1 MLGAPSPSLL
11 ELQLMENYL
20 SLQAHN
26 ALTLTLQNNITWVLI
41 YGIFQIKQQLRSLFS
56 VHFDDMTDPCEE
68 AIRVLVV
75 AVTYLRF
82 FSAAKLLEH
91 HIRVFN
97 FPLHSYR
104 ERSKQSHYWCHLY
117 PLKFA

>member
-1 MLGAPSPSLL
+1 
-11 ELQLMENYL
+11 MENYP

-82 FSAAKLLEH
+82 SSATKLLEH
-91 HIRVFN
+91 HIRF
-97 FPLHSYR
+97 
-104 ERSKQSHYWCHLY
+104 
-117 PLKFA
+117 LKFSIHKVKRYSAVYAKFC